1 MPTVDLVYFDAGG
14 GHRAAALALEGVIR
28 AQRRPWTVRR
38 VHLMQVLDPADTF
51 RRVSGMAPEDVY
63 NRRLARGWTL
73 GLGSE
78 LRLLQA
84 MIRVGHAALV
94 RTLRAHWEGT
104 RPDLVVSLVPNF
116 NRALYESLR
125 LARPQVPFVT
135 VMTDFAD
142 VPPHF
147 WIEPGQDQHLV
158 CGTARAVRQARE
170 AGYPDARVHATSG
183 MILRREFY
191 QPAAID
197 RLRCRHDLGLDPDRP
212 TGVVMFGG
220 EGSSQMRRVAEVLG
234 DLQLVLLCGR
244 NDRLLDALRA
254 MRRRAP
260 HAAVGFTPQVADYL
274 RAGDF
279 LIGKPGPGAI
289 SEALHCGLPVVTFR
303 NAWTMPQE
311 RYNAQWVEE
320 RGVGRVVASTRA
332 LPSAVASLLVELD
345 AVRDRVNRIE
355 NRAVF
360 EVVDLL
366 ARLLG
371 ADASRPAPLEPQAVL
386 AA

>member
-1 MPTVDLVYFDAGG
+1 
-14 GHRAAALALEGVIR
+14 
-28 AQRRPWTVRR
+28 
-38 VHLMQVLDPADTF
+38 
-51 RRVSGMAPEDVY
+51 
-63 NRRLARGWTL
+63 
-73 GLGSE
+73 
-78 LRLLQA
+78 
-84 MIRVGHAALV
+84 
-94 RTLRAHWEGT
+94 
-104 RPDLVVSLVPNF
+104 
-116 NRALYESLR
+116 
-125 LARPQVPFVT
+125 
-135 VMTDFAD
+135 
-142 VPPHF
+142 
-147 WIEPGQDQHLV
+147 
-158 CGTARAVRQARE
+158 
-170 AGYPDARVHATSG
+170 
-183 MILRREFY
+183 
-191 QPAAID
+191 
-197 RLRCRHDLGLDPDRP
+197 
-212 TGVVMFGG
+212 
-220 EGSSQMRRVAEVLG
+220 MRRVAEVLG